1 MIAYSHLERGF
12 LNGRFRQDED
22 FKEGDYR
29 KTHPRFQGEILKRSN
44 LKGGKG
50 ISENGN

>member
-1 MIAYSHLERGF
+1 MIAYSPLGRGF

-29 KTHPRFQGEILKRSN
+29 KTHPHFQGENFKIIRNS
-44 LKGGKG
+44 
-50 ISENGN
+50 STR